1 MHSMGDNTLAP
12 DTVDCGTQYSDN
24 GEDIMEDEVVKTRY
38 QVTSE
43 MEVKLSVLS
52 NKLLHGSYWFL
63 LLDVMLTSK
72 WDMAAQ
78 ARAAR
83 MREAVCREAAVNI
96 MTWIK
101 EMGGCLR

>member
-1 MHSMGDNTLAP
+1 MGDKILAP

-24 GEDIMEDEVVKTRY
+24 GEEVEDMVMKTRY
-38 QVTSE
+38 QVSPE

-72 WDMAAQ
+72 WDMAGQ